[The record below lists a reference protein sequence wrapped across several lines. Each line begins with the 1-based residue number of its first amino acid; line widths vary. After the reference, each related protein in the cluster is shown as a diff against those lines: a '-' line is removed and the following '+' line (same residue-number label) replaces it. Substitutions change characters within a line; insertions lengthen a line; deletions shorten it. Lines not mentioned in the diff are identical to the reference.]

1 MLGWDESIKKEL
13 GACGQNVMIGHNVL
27 FARPEKVFLGDNV
40 RIDPFTLV
48 VCGLEA
54 EGNNQ
59 ISSHA
64 IMNGRQTVKLGKW
77 VGFGYRTTILTGSE
91 DFTGEFGPAN
101 DHFGHNISTEGD
113 VVFEDYSNALTNSL
127 IMPGVTIPEGAV
139 IAAYATATQRNSLM
153 PYWIYGMQPSVSET
167 PAGVLHRYPHMTLT
181 ALKERNK
188 ENILSFARK
197 WENVKQFRLSE

>member
-1 MLGWDESIKKEL
+1 MLGWNEEIKKEL
-13 GACGQNVMIGHNVL
+13 VACGPNVMIGHNVL

-40 RIDPFTLV
+40 RIDPFALI

-59 ISSHA
+59 IGCHSV
-64 IMNGRQTVKLGKW
+64 MNGRQTVKLGRW

-91 DFTGEFGPAN
+91 DVTGEFGPIN

-113 VVFEDYSNALTNSL
+113 VIFEDYSAALTNSL

-139 IAAYATATQRNSLM
+139 IAAYAMVRAKDDLE
-153 PYWIYGMQPSVSET
+153 PYWIYGMQPGLISEEH
-167 PAGVLHRYPHMTLT
+167 GQRYQMGLKVLRR
-181 ALKERNK
+181 RNK
-188 ENILSFARK
+188 ENILSFARR
-197 WENVKQFRLSE
+197 WENAKQFRLSE